1 VHRIIILDE
10 LVVEKKLIWVVL
22 MLLFVVPMLFKV
34 FLLLYVMYMP
44 VLPALFQFQHLFTIS
59 FVEFVT
65 NPFLITLTID
75 VDIVCTH
82 ERYHFTSDFKLRK
95 SLSQV
100 QSVNVYKKKYQEIYL
115 CQKKMMFFSVHDLLI
130 NEGYSL
136 I

>member
-1 VHRIIILDE
+1 
-10 LVVEKKLIWVVL
+10 

-34 FLLLYVMYMP
+34 FLLLYIMYMP
-44 VLPALFQFQHLFTIS
+44 VLPALFQFQHLFTVS
-59 FVEFVT
+59 FVESVT
-65 NPFLITLTID
+65 NPFLITLTTD
-75 VDIVCTH
+75 VDIVCAH
-82 ERYHFTSDFKLRK
+82 ERYHFTPDFKLRK

-136 I
+136 IQLDPVNMAESPSKL